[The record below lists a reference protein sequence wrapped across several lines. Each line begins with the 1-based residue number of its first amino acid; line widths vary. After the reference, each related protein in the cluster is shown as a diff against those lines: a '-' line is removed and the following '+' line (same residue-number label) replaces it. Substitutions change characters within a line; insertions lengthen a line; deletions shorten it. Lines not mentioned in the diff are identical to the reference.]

1 MVPLCISLGM
11 NPEGRYPKWLESHPL
26 TPKGLNINSS
36 VRPQHILLRALQT
49 YRHTPLDIFF
59 GME

>member
-1 MVPLCISLGM
+1 MVPLRIPIGM
-11 NPEGRYPKWLESHPL
+11 NPEARYPKWLESHPL

-36 VRPQHILLRALQT
+36 DRPQHNLLRALQE